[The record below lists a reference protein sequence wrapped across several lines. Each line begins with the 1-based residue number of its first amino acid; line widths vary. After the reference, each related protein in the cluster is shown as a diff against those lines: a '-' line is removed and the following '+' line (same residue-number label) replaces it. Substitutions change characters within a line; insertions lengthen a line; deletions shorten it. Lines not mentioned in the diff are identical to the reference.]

1 MSNLLVVD
9 GDPKVFL
16 ISFLLLLLTIR
27 EPCFFSKKGTPWCLT
42 TGLKEQFVT
51 INEKKI
57 IYNVLYMKQKYLYL
71 YNNLINY
78 TRNKDLYKDLNR
90 EDNFSD
96 RLTLFLLHFSFFLK
110 NYKNDENK
118 TVLQEIYDFNFRQ
131 LELSIREIGYGD
143 QSINKKMKDYI
154 NLFHSMVSEVHFW
167 KNLSRNQKLEKFSNF
182 LSDFKE
188 IDHLIDYFELFD
200 DNLSKKTL
208 NSYLKS
214 VSNP

>member
-1 MSNLLVVD
+1 
-9 GDPKVFL
+9 
-16 ISFLLLLLTIR
+16 
-27 EPCFFSKKGTPWCLT
+27 
-42 TGLKEQFVT
+42 
-51 INEKKI
+51 
-57 IYNVLYMKQKYLYL
+57 MKQNYLYL

-118 TVLQEIYDFNFRQ
+118 SVLQEIYDFNFRQ

-154 NLFHSMVSEVHFW
+154 NLFHSMVSEFHFW
-167 KNLSRNQKLEKFSNF
+167 EDLSKKEKLEKISFF
-182 LSDFKE
+182 LSDFE
-188 IDHLIDYFELFD
+188 NIEYLLDYFENF
-200 DNLSKKTL
+200 NEKLSKKTL
-208 NSYLKS
+208 NFYLKS
-214 VSNP
+214 VINP